1 MNKKM
6 MGIIKLVWLE
16 LIIIII
22 FIFFKLI
29 RPTVLNSKSSEFFK
43 LILLSL
49 PNFFE
54 AVIGTLTL
62 TGIGLII
69 NDKLSRKYQIRSRL
83 IYILA
88 AVLAG
93 IYVSAQELKIHN
105 LGGNNVFD
113 VNDLLFSFIGLII
126 GYLIVLLINP
136 NKIDSSKNNL

>member
-6 MGIIKLVWLE
+6 TGIIKLVWLE

-93 IYVSAQELKIHN
+93 IYVSTQELKIHN

>member
-93 IYVSAQELKIHN
+93 IYVSTQELKIHN

-126 GYLIVLLINP
+126 GYLIVLVINP

>member
-93 IYVSAQELKIHN
+93 IYVSTQELKIHN